1 MNDITNNHNTQEQ
14 TTQIMQLKTMSG
26 EVVFESSEA
35 DSYGRLL
42 QLAHQQKIDLKNLD
56 LRYADIIGV
65 DLSGADLS
73 GSNFENARIGESN
86 FYDVKFDN
94 AVLRCNM
101 YSSTFEKIE
110 FNDVKLDQILLDGID
125 FRKVNFNDSDLTG
138 TCFADT
144 NFEDVVFNR
153 SDLSKT
159 KFFTYESSTFK
170 DCVLINTS
178 LDDANFGFG
187 DDDPW
192 DYLTG
197 ITVQPPEPEMVM

>member
-56 LRYADIIGV
+56 LRDTDIIGV

-73 GSNFENARIGESN
+73 GSNFENARIGECN

-110 FNDVKLDQILLDGID
+110 FNDVKLDWILLDGID
-125 FRKVNFNDSDLTG
+125 FRKVNFNDSDLSR

-159 KFFTYESSTFK
+159 NFFTYESSTFK